1 MNYCNMTDTSL
12 EILNKQREILF
23 QKSMKER
30 FKIGAE
36 TIDFGRTIV
45 ASNIKKN
52 YPLISEID
60 LKIAI
65 LKRYYE
71 DVFTKKELNLIIQ
84 SMLNYHNNL
93 NR

>member
-1 MNYCNMTDTSL
+1 MTDTSI

-45 ASNIKKN
+45 ASSIKKK

-60 LKIAI
+60 LKISI
-65 LKRYYE
+65 FKRYYE
-71 DVFTKKELNLIIQ
+71 NVFTKKELNLIIQ
-84 SMLNYHNNL
+84 SMLNYHNNHNNL
-93 NR
+93 